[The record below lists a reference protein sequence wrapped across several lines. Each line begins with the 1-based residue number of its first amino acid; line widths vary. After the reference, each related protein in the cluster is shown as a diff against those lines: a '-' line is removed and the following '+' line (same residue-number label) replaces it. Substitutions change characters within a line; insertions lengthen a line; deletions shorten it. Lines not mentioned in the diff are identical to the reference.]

1 MIDAWNNLPAF
12 TSLGCLVNLINCRF
26 QPTISNKV
34 ITNSQLFRPALQ
46 ITSIETTT
54 IASE

>member
-12 TSLGCLVNLINCRF
+12 TSLGCLVNFINCRF

-34 ITNSQLFRPALQ
+34 ITNSQLLSPALL
-46 ITSIETTT
+46 ITRSETIT

>member
-34 ITNSQLFRPALQ
+34 ITNSQLLRPALL
-46 ITSIETTT
+46 ITSNETIT

>member
-26 QPTISNKV
+26 QPAISNKV
-34 ITNSQLFRPALQ
+34 ITNSQLLSPALL
-46 ITSIETTT
+46 ITSSETIT

>member
-34 ITNSQLFRPALQ
+34 ITNSQLLRPALL
-46 ITSIETTT
+46 ITSSETIT